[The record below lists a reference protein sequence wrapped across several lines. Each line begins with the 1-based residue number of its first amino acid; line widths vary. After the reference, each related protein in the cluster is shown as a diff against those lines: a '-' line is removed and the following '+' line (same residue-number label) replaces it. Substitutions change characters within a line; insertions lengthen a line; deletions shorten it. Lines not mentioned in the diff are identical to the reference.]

1 LKDSENKLHDKYK
14 NLPFGVLI
22 VDDACNIKYINEI
35 FKQILGLSKGKAVT
49 DLNLNE
55 LPGPADTMISEA
67 LKECMAEKA
76 SALLS
81 YEPVQKGQKEAYF
94 QIYLIPLFDSRNEV
108 TGAQAFAHDMTN
120 TKELHKTIA
129 GTAKQYASACDNNTE
144 EVQHLKLQDELALRA
159 WLLDAATDT
168 IYVHDTGGKMLY
180 INETACKMLGFTK
193 DEIIGIDSRKLLPS
207 RYARFSDQQIAFIL
221 ENGEANFETEYLK
234 KDGTSVPVDVHS
246 TLITLGDKQVIMG
259 VGRDISERKMAEEA
273 LKRSEERFRTVL
285 EDMENGYFELDLK
298 GNYIF
303 VNDAMCKI
311 LGRSRPDIVSEHFN
325 SFADKSDERF
335 EENSENIM
343 NDIVNKGVTISGTSG
358 TIVKG
363 DGSRRTIG
371 FSISPMRN
379 AAGRIIGMRG
389 ITRDITDRI
398 KIEQQLLMAGKLAS
412 MGELAAGV
420 AHEINNPLTAIMGY
434 AELLFSDQSLP
445 PEIKEDLG
453 KIYNQSQRAAKIVQ
467 NLLTFA
473 RGYKME
479 HKLINI
485 NELIIKTLDLRS
497 YKHRVTNTSV
507 SMNFDP
513 EIPEILADE
522 SQIQQV
528 LLNLIVNAEQA
539 VALNKSGGKL
549 NITTTHENNV
559 VKISVADNGF
569 GIPEK
574 YIDKI
579 FDPFFTTKDVG
590 QGTGLGLSVCHGI
603 VSEHEGTIY
612 AENLEDGGAIFTVEL
627 PAAEKAPQAAIECT
641 ERSDLDKQRHT
652 ARNKVIVVDDEEII
666 RDILTRILSE
676 HGYEVDTAASGV
688 EGLHKIEQE
697 KYDIYLLD
705 LKMPGIDGQEL
716 YEKILA
722 IGPSDMANRVIF
734 ITGDTITKS
743 TMEFLESTGRIYF
756 NKPLEFTK
764 LINSMQEIISS
775 YETH

>member
-1 LKDSENKLHDKYK
+1 MKDSEDKLHENYK

-35 FKQILGLSKGKAVT
+35 FKRILGLPKGKT
-49 DLNLNE
+49 LINLNLFE
-55 LPGPADTMISEA
+55 LPNPKDTVVPDA
-67 LKECMAEKA
+67 LRQCMTERE
-76 SALLS
+76 SAVLS
-81 YEPVQKGQKEAYF
+81 YQATLTGQKESNF
-94 QIYLIPLFDSRNEV
+94 QIYLIPLVNSSNEV
-108 TGAQAFAHDMTN
+108 TGAQAFAHDISHTI
-120 TKELHKTIA
+120 ELNKTLPE
-129 GTAKQYASACDNNTE
+129 TATSHISATDNNTI
-144 EVQHLKLQDELALRA
+144 EVQHSKLQDELALRA
-159 WLLDAATDT
+159 WLLDGATDT
-168 IYVHDTGGKMLY
+168 IYVHDTVGKMLY

-193 DEIIGIDSRKLLPS
+193 EEIIGVDSRKLLPP

-246 TLITLGDKQVIMG
+246 AMLTLGDKQVIMG
-259 VGRDISERKMAEEA
+259 VARDISERKMAEEA

-325 SFADKSDERF
+325 SFSDKSDERF
-335 EENSENIM
+335 TENSENIM
-343 NDIVNKGVTISGTSG
+343 NDTINKGVTISGTSG
-358 TIVKG
+358 TIIKG

-453 KIYNQSQRAAKIVQ
+453 KIYSQSQRAAKIVQ

-485 NELIIKTLDLRS
+485 NELLIKTLDLRS
-497 YKHRVTNTSV
+497 YKHRVTNTNV
-507 SMNFDP
+507 SINYDP

-539 VALNKSGGKL
+539 VALNKSGGKI
-549 NITTTHENNV
+549 NITTTHENNM
-559 VKISVADNGF
+559 VKISVADNGS

-612 AENLEDGGAIFTVEL
+612 AENLEEGGAIFTVEL
-627 PAAEKAPQAAIECT
+627 PATEKTPQAAIESAD
-641 ERSDLDKQRHT
+641 RSKLDRRKHIS
-652 ARNKVIVVDDEEII
+652 RNRVIVVDDEEII
-666 RDILTRILSE
+666 RDILTRILTE
-676 HGYEVDTAASGV
+676 HGYDVDTAASGV

-722 IGPSDMANRVIF
+722 IGPADLVRRVIF

-764 LINSMQEIISS
+764 LINSMQEILSS
-775 YETH
+775 KETN